1 MNKDIFSV
9 GPYLREGDITEM
21 AYSSN
26 SSSSIVELIRSP
38 DALIL
43 LVLNNFFENTYSDVE
58 CAIVF
63 NKKMKKIK

>member
-1 MNKDIFSV
+1 VNKDIFSV